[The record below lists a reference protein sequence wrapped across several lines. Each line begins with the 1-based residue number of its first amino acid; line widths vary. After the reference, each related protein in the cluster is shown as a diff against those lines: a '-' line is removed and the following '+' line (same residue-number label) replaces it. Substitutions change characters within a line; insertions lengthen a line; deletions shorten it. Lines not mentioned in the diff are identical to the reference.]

1 MLGGAQLGVA
11 EGVAAPVSNSS
22 APSAEPEP
30 ATSELRALRT
40 RERNGGAAA
49 EARNNERRQTSARS
63 ATAPRCERHP
73 RVTALY
79 DEALAPSGL
88 RSTQFAILAEIVDRD
103 EGPPTLNQL
112 ADDLVLDR
120 SGLGHSLRPLER
132 EGLIRLEKS
141 SSDRRSTLVALT
153 DQGRERYAYAVT
165 LWQKAQ
171 DRYASVVGEAQA
183 GELRQRLLEI
193 GHDDHLT

>member
-1 MLGGAQLGVA
+1 MN
-11 EGVAAPVSNSS
+11 E
-22 APSAEPEP
+22 
-30 ATSELRALRT
+30 ATVWARSDCYGTALRKAS
-40 RERNGGAAA
+40 R
-49 EARNNERRQTSARS
+49 
-63 ATAPRCERHP
+63 

-79 DEALAPSGL
+79 DESLAPSGL
-88 RSTQFAILAEIVDRD
+88 RSTQFAILAEIVDR
-103 EGPPTLNQL
+103 EAGPPTLNQL

-141 SSDRRSTLVALT
+141 SRDRRSTLVTLT
-153 DQGRERYAYAVT
+153 DEGRERYARAFT

-183 GELRQRLLEI
+183 DQLRRLLLEI
-193 GHDDHLT
+193 GHDDQLA

>member
-1 MLGGAQLGVA
+1 MNDAR
-11 EGVAAPVSNSS
+11 
-22 APSAEPEP
+22 PSAS
-30 ATSELRALRT
+30 SECYGTALRKAS
-40 RERNGGAAA
+40 R
-49 EARNNERRQTSARS
+49 
-63 ATAPRCERHP
+63 

-141 SSDRRSTLVALT
+141 TADRRSTLVVLT
-153 DQGRERYAYAVT
+153 DQGRERYEYAFT

-171 DRYASVVGEAQA
+171 DRYASVIGEAQA
-183 GELRQRLLEI
+183 NELRQRLLEI
-193 GHDDHLT
+193 GHDDQLT

>member
-1 MLGGAQLGVA
+1 M
-11 EGVAAPVSNSS
+11 ND
-22 APSAEPEP
+22 
-30 ATSELRALRT
+30 
-40 RERNGGAAA
+40 
-49 EARNNERRQTSARS
+49 ARLSARS
-63 ATAPRCERHP
+63 ECYGTALRKASR

-79 DEALAPSGL
+79 DDALAPSGL

-103 EGPPTLNQL
+103 EGLPTLNQL

-132 EGLIRLEKS
+132 EGLIRLEKNS
-141 SSDRRSTLVALT
+141 RDRRSTLVALT
-153 DQGRERYAYAVT
+153 DQGRERYAYAYT

-183 GELRQRLLEI
+183 NELRQRLLEI
-193 GHDDHLT
+193 GHGDELT

>member
-1 MLGGAQLGVA
+1 MNDAG
-11 EGVAAPVSNSS
+11 
-22 APSAEPEP
+22 PSAGSDCYG
-30 ATSELRALRT
+30 TALRKAS
-40 RERNGGAAA
+40 R
-49 EARNNERRQTSARS
+49 
-63 ATAPRCERHP
+63 

-79 DEALAPSGL
+79 DEMLAPSGL

-141 SSDRRSTLVALT
+141 SRDRRSTLVALT
-153 DQGRERYAYAVT
+153 DQGRERYAYAFT

-171 DRYASVVGEAQA
+171 HRYASVIGEAQA
-183 GELRQRLLEI
+183 NELRQRLLEI
-193 GHDDHLT
+193 GRDDQLK

>member
-1 MLGGAQLGVA
+1 M
-11 EGVAAPVSNSS
+11 ND
-22 APSAEPEP
+22 
-30 ATSELRALRT
+30 
-40 RERNGGAAA
+40 
-49 EARNNERRQTSARS
+49 ARLSARS
-63 ATAPRCERHP
+63 ECYGTALRKASR

-79 DEALAPSGL
+79 DETLAPSGL

-141 SSDRRSTLVALT
+141 SPTGAAPWWHSQIKAGNDTHTPSRSGRRLKTGTPPLSVKPKPTSFDNAYSRSDTT
-153 DQGRERYAYAVT
+153 T
-165 LWQKAQ
+165 N
-171 DRYASVVGEAQA
+171 
-183 GELRQRLLEI
+183 
-193 GHDDHLT
+193 

>member
-1 MLGGAQLGVA
+1 MN
-11 EGVAAPVSNSS
+11 E
-22 APSAEPEP
+22 
-30 ATSELRALRT
+30 ATR
-40 RERNGGAAA
+40 
-49 EARNNERRQTSARS
+49 SARS
-63 ATAPRCERHP
+63 DCYGTALRKASR
-73 RVTALY
+73 RVSALY
-79 DEALAPSGL
+79 DESLAPSGL
-88 RSTQFAILAEIVDRD
+88 RSTQFAILAEIVDRE

-141 SSDRRSTLVALT
+141 SRDRRSTLVTLT
-153 DQGRERYAYAVT
+153 DQGRERYEHAFT

-183 GELRQRLLEI
+183 NRLRQFLLDI
-193 GHDDHLT
+193 GHDDRLA

>member
-1 MLGGAQLGVA
+1 M
-11 EGVAAPVSNSS
+11 ND
-22 APSAEPEP
+22 
-30 ATSELRALRT
+30 
-40 RERNGGAAA
+40 
-49 EARNNERRQTSARS
+49 ARPSARS
-63 ATAPRCERHP
+63 ECYGTALRKASR

-79 DEALAPSGL
+79 DETLAASGL

-141 SSDRRSTLVALT
+141 GADRRRTLVVLT
-153 DQGRERYAYAVT
+153 DQGRERYDYAFT

-171 DRYASVVGEAQA
+171 DRFASVVGEAQA
-183 GELRQRLLEI
+183 NELRQRLLEI
-193 GHDDHLT
+193 ALDDRLT

>member
-1 MLGGAQLGVA
+1 M
-11 EGVAAPVSNSS
+11 ND
-22 APSAEPEP
+22 
-30 ATSELRALRT
+30 
-40 RERNGGAAA
+40 
-49 EARNNERRQTSARS
+49 ARLSARS
-63 ATAPRCERHP
+63 ECYGTALRKASR

-79 DEALAPSGL
+79 DETLAPSGL

-153 DQGRERYAYAVT
+153 IKAGNDTHTPSRSGRRLKTGTPPSSVKPKPTTFDNAYSRSHT
-165 LWQKAQ
+165 TT
-171 DRYASVVGEAQA
+171 D
-183 GELRQRLLEI
+183 
-193 GHDDHLT
+193 

>member
-1 MLGGAQLGVA
+1 M
-11 EGVAAPVSNSS
+11 ND
-22 APSAEPEP
+22 
-30 ATSELRALRT
+30 
-40 RERNGGAAA
+40 
-49 EARNNERRQTSARS
+49 ARPSARS
-63 ATAPRCERHP
+63 ECYGTALRKASR

-153 DQGRERYAYAVT
+153 DQGRERYAYALR

-171 DRYASVVGEAQA
+171 DRYAAVVGEAQA
-183 GELRQRLLEI
+183 DELRQRLLEI
-193 GHDDHLT
+193 GHGDQLT

>member
-1 MLGGAQLGVA
+1 VLWHR
-11 EGVAAPVSNSS
+11 AAKGIP
-22 APSAEPEP
+22 
-30 ATSELRALRT
+30 T
-40 RERNGGAAA
+40 
-49 EARNNERRQTSARS
+49 
-63 ATAPRCERHP
+63 
-73 RVTALY
+73 LY
-79 DEALAPSGL
+79 DETLAPSGL

-141 SSDRRSTLVALT
+141 SRDRRSTLVALT
-153 DQGRERYAYAVT
+153 DQGRERYAYALT

-171 DRYASVVGEAQA
+171 DRYAAVVGEAQA
-183 GELRQRLLEI
+183 DELRQRLLEI
-193 GHDDHLT
+193 GHGDELT

>member
-1 MLGGAQLGVA
+1 M
-11 EGVAAPVSNSS
+11 ND
-22 APSAEPEP
+22 
-30 ATSELRALRT
+30 
-40 RERNGGAAA
+40 
-49 EARNNERRQTSARS
+49 ARLSARS
-63 ATAPRCERHP
+63 ECYGTALRKASR

-79 DEALAPSGL
+79 DEALVPSGL

-132 EGLIRLEKS
+132 EGLIRLEKN
-141 SSDRRSTLVALT
+141 SSDRRSTLVTLT
-153 DQGRERYAYAVT
+153 DQGRERYAYAFT

-171 DRYASVVGEAQA
+171 DRYASVIGEAQA
-183 GELRQRLLEI
+183 NELRQRLLEI
-193 GHDDHLT
+193 AHDDQLT

>member
-1 MLGGAQLGVA
+1 MCKIWLLDSP
-11 EGVAAPVSNSS
+11 AP
-22 APSAEPEP
+22 P
-30 ATSELRALRT
+30 
-40 RERNGGAAA
+40 
-49 EARNNERRQTSARS
+49 
-63 ATAPRCERHP
+63 TAPRRP
-73 RVTALY
+73 RLGMSDSYATDHGWLGQLIAADRCGPGSAGRRWCGARRLASCPAPPPQRLTALY
-79 DEALAPSGL
+79 DETLAPSGL

-141 SSDRRSTLVALT
+141 SADRRSTLVALT
-153 DQGRERYAYAVT
+153 DQGRERYAYAFT

-171 DRYASVVGEAQA
+171 DRYASVIGEAQA
-183 GELRQRLLEI
+183 NELRQRLLEI
-193 GHDDHLT
+193 GHDDQLT

>member
-1 MLGGAQLGVA
+1 M
-11 EGVAAPVSNSS
+11 ND
-22 APSAEPEP
+22 
-30 ATSELRALRT
+30 
-40 RERNGGAAA
+40 
-49 EARNNERRQTSARS
+49 ARLSARS
-63 ATAPRCERHP
+63 ECYGTALRKASR

-79 DEALAPSGL
+79 DETLAPSGL

-141 SSDRRSTLVALT
+141 SSDRRSTLVTLT
-153 DQGRERYAYAVT
+153 DQGRERYAYAFT

-183 GELRQRLLEI
+183 NELRQRLLEI
-193 GHDDHLT
+193 GHGDQLT

>member
-1 MLGGAQLGVA
+1 MNDAGL
-11 EGVAAPVSNSS
+11 
-22 APSAEPEP
+22 
-30 ATSELRALRT
+30 
-40 RERNGGAAA
+40 
-49 EARNNERRQTSARS
+49 SARS
-63 ATAPRCERHP
+63 ECYGTALRKASR

-88 RSTQFAILAEIVDRD
+88 RSTQFAILAEIVDPD

-112 ADDLVLDR
+112 ADDLILDR

-141 SSDRRSTLVALT
+141 SSDRRSTLVTLT
-153 DQGRERYAYAVT
+153 DQGRERYAYAFT

-171 DRYASVVGEAQA
+171 DRYASVIGEAQA
-183 GELRQRLLEI
+183 NELRQRLLEI
-193 GHDDHLT
+193 GHDDQLT